1 MRTVR
6 ELVCGL
12 AGLFVLGV
20 AGGLEKGLL
29 TVGGAVLAWAAAA
42 AVIGIT
48 ILIGRRQDDE
58 T

>member
-12 AGLFVLGV
+12 AGLFTLGV

-29 TVGGAVLAWAAAA
+29 TVGGAVLAWAGAAM
-42 AVIGIT
+42 VIGIV
-48 ILIGRRQDDE
+48 ILTGRRVDNGH
-58 T
+58 

>member
-6 ELVCGL
+6 ELICGL
-12 AGLFVLGV
+12 AGLFTLGV

-48 ILIGRRQDDE
+48 ILTGRRQDDE